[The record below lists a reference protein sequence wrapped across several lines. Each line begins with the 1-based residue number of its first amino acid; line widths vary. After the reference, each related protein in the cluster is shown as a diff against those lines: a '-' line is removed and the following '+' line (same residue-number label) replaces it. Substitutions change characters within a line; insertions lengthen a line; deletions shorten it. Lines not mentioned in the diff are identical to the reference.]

1 MKRQLAYYDTGE
13 SLFRPGESVYIN
25 KAFEQAS
32 PHLHAHDFIEIAYV
46 ISGQG
51 IHRIGDQEYP
61 VSKGSLC
68 IINYDIPH
76 EFRSHA
82 DSSHAPLWVC
92 NCIFKPEF
100 IDYSL
105 VNCKDF
111 SSITNHFL
119 FRSFFPEEV
128 DWGVDVHL
136 SDTSSSDIEDIYE
149 KMYKEYQI
157 KEPGYIEVLRSNV
170 IELLIKIFRL
180 YQKKDRLDS
189 GIEAGR
195 RQIIDTVIQ
204 YMKTNYAQKLSLEE
218 LSMMAFLSRNY
229 FCKLFKDCTGMTVF
243 EYAQKIR
250 IEEACRMLSDTD
262 KKVVDIAAEVGYKD
276 IKYFNTVFKK
286 VTGKTPRDFRKQA

>member
-1 MKRQLAYYDTGE
+1 LKRQLAYYHTGD
-13 SLFRPGESVYIN
+13 SLFSPGESVYIN
-25 KAFEQAS
+25 KALEQAS

-51 IHRIGDQEYP
+51 IHRIGDQEYS

-82 DSSHAPLWVC
+82 DSSHAPLWVY

-128 DWGVDVHL
+128 DWDVDIHL
-136 SDTSSSDIEDIYE
+136 SDTNSSDIEDIYE

-180 YQKKDRLDS
+180 YRKKDRLDN

-204 YMKTNYAQKLSLEE
+204 YMKMNYAQKLSLEE

-250 IEEACRMLSDTD
+250 IEEACRMLNDTD